1 MIIMLFWNIL
11 DMLILLTWTD
21 VCFLQ
26 VIENFLLEFLG
37 VLSPKLFEE
46 FLKYYLW
53 ISIIIFILK
62 SWLRFRANTA
72 LLRLFVIWH
81 LNAWQDVSLLS
92 LLWFE
97 DCVHCVHCVFWRDLN
112 NEILFSFRLDYDKF
126 CRLRWRCH
134 WHLLPASLLEKWFH

>member
-1 MIIMLFWNIL
+1 MKYIGHVN
-11 DMLILLTWTD
+11 T
-21 VCFLQ
+21 CFLGRCLFFTSYRKLSSG
-26 VIENFLLEFLG
+26 ILG
-37 VLSPKLFEE
+37 SAFEE
-46 FLKYYLW
+46 FLEYYLW

-62 SWLRFRANTA
+62 SWLRFRVNSAP
-72 LLRLFVIWH
+72 LRLFIIWH